1 MVPVD
6 KDAAASVAPEPS
18 ASGTAAS
25 NEGAE
30 DMSMSWYLT
39 IPGIGT
45 VGLDATGIPSND
57 QEILEAVTEWV
68 FANPSLLYA
77 IVLDL
82 PVSRQDGDAG
92 GSAPSTAPEAEEG
105 VLGESAASAESA
117 TIAPRPR
124 LLERPQTCPYSSL
137 QRQPWSRPHLRWL
150 ARSRKLSGERSYRPP
165 SLLSP
170 PWRRFRRRASPPQSL
185 RSTMPPRA
193 RQEPPPPK
201 STTPPRAQQE
211 PPPVEGE
218 FPST

>member
-18 ASGTAAS
+18 ASWTAAS

-45 VGLDATGIPSND
+45 IGLDTTGIPSND

-117 TIAPRPR
+117 TIAPPPPAVGETTDMP
-124 LLERPQTCPYSSL
+124 LL
-137 QRQPWSRPHLRWL
+137 QPAEAAMVAPTPSMVG
-150 ARSRKLSGERSYRPP
+150 AVEEVVGGAKLSSSQPVVAAVEEVPAP
-165 SLLSP
+165 SQPTIVS
-170 PWRRFRRRASPPQSL
+170 Q
-185 RSTMPPRA
+185 
-193 RQEPPPPK
+193 
-201 STTPPRAQQE
+201 
-211 PPPVEGE
+211 
-218 FPST
+218 